1 MVFYMT
7 LDLQGR
13 LKNLAGFD
21 TSELMATEPGTH
33 ENPNYGNYMS
43 FPGWKQGRA
52 IYQLDM
58 PRLTIR
64 EKELVTY
71 VPIGLARLISEQDVK
86 RVKANLSRRPFI
98 DGIGPFGP
106 YRSYIIG
113 VDSKIIHEFQH
124 DRFQYDRFTIST
136 PNEQE
141 CGKVFTWI
149 GLLN

>member
-7 LDLQGR
+7 LNLQGR
-13 LKNLAGFD
+13 LKDLASFD
-21 TSELMATEPGTH
+21 IGELMATEPGTH
-33 ENPNYGNYMS
+33 MDSNYGNYMS
-43 FPGWKQGRA
+43 FPGWKQGKA
-52 IYQLDM
+52 IYQLNM

-71 VPIGLARLISEQDVK
+71 VPMGMAKLIGEQDVK

-106 YRSYIIG
+106 YRSYTIG
-113 VDSKIIHEFQH
+113 VDSKIIHEFRYDQI
-124 DRFQYDRFTIST
+124 QYDRFTIST
-136 PNEQE
+136 PDEQE
-141 CGKVFTWI
+141 CGNVFTWV